1 MEDSS
6 AGTSPS
12 PHSQLVAGERKQDAH
27 SLRCTSRCH
36 QLLAGLSGCNCIEW
50 RLKPSASQYPHVLQP
65 LLPLGH
71 LHGDGGWGAAV
82 CSLALTSVAPQA
94 WHSPSAPHR
103 SCVQLARGPD
113 LSATSLGC
121 CLSSVLVQDFKALS
135 IHPSL
140 FLLPFSP

>member
-6 AGTSPS
+6 TGTSPS
-12 PHSQLVAGERKQDAH
+12 PHRQLVAGERKQDAH

-36 QLLAGLSGCNCIEW
+36 QLLAGHRGCNCA
-50 RLKPSASQYPHVLQP
+50 LNGGSNPLPHVLQP

-71 LHGDGGWGAAV
+71 LHGDGGWGTAV

-94 WHSPSAPHR
+94 WHSSSTPHR
-103 SCVQLARGPD
+103 SCVQLARGPEP
-113 LSATSLGC
+113 SATSLGC